1 MSCFYADIAMVYH
14 YIKALNYFLSPTTWK
29 RFRDDIFVAW
39 EHGTDELPSYLDY
52 LNNVDEAE
60 KIKFTMEIA
69 DQEKSLEFIDLEI
82 KCVDGKLFVA
92 VFANL
97 LTVLLT

>member
-1 MSCFYADIAMVYH
+1 
-14 YIKALNYFLSPTTWK
+14 
-29 RFRDDIFVAW
+29 
-39 EHGTDELPSYLDY
+39 
-52 LNNVDEAE
+52 
-60 KIKFTMEIA
+60 MEIA
-69 DQEKSLEFIDLEI
+69 DQEKSLEFIDLKI